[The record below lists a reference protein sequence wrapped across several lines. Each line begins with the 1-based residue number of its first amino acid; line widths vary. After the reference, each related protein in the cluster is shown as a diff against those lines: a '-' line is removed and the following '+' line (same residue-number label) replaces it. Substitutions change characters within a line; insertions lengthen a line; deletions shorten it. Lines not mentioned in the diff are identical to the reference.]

1 MQKTWFCVHSY
12 LGNVVLM
19 GVFVFPDPDPDL
31 SGGGGG
37 RGPVRLRSPAPGP
50 ALGPNSSRPARR
62 AVLDPRRAL
71 LPSLRRRRNSV
82 QHGTPRRRTCR
93 RAPTVHVRVDSS
105 L

>member
-1 MQKTWFCVHSY
+1 MQKTWFCVHLY

-50 ALGPNSSRPARR
+50 ALGPNSSRPATGR
-62 AVLDPRRAL
+62 AGSAAIFAPQAGGSGAI
-71 LPSLRRRRNSV
+71 PC
-82 QHGTPRRRTCR
+82 GTAPPGEEASR

-105 L
+105 T